1 MMVVIAVL
9 CVPWMLLMKPLYL
22 RRQHKTTEDEV
33 SQRFDGLSL
42 MLLTSLPPTCIPF
55 SPPPPPSY
63 RKDLRFALL
72 TTSFYCCISWWNYS
86 SWINTGFIGRVVIK
100 PLKHLFCGIIS
111 SRSMARYMAV
121 KNKEYKLLLNTKLK
135 YTAGVKKCQ
144 VHEAK
149 FEINTISFSWGNNYG
164 KPPPDC
170 IGFNTRASLHCQS
183 VCSKLYD

>member
-1 MMVVIAVL
+1 MCALDAVDEATL
-9 CVPWMLLMKPLYL
+9 PTTPTQDYWRWSKSKIWWAVTNAVDFTTPYLYSFL
-22 RRQHKTTEDEV
+22 
-33 SQRFDGLSL
+33 
-42 MLLTSLPPTCIPF
+42 
-55 SPPPPPSY
+55 SPPPSLSY

-111 SRSMARYMAV
+111 LRSMTRYMAV
-121 KNKEYKLLLNTKLK
+121 KNKEYKLLLNTRLK